1 MTNTLPKY
9 TIKEMLEAGVHFG
22 HKEMLWNPKMDPFIY
37 GSRNGVHIIDLQK
50 TVSLLYKALN
60 VFKAAGSN
68 KKSKI
73 LFVGTKRQASDSV
86 KSSAIACGQYYVN
99 NRWLGGMLTNWK
111 TISKSIKKL
120 YEMEKI
126 LEDEDNPEIL
136 SKYNK
141 KELLDI
147 DRKRQKIESSLG
159 GIRDMGGKPD
169 LIFIIDTNKEK
180 IAIQEA
186 KMLGIPVV
194 AIVDTN
200 SSLEDIDFPIPGND
214 DASRAIKFYC
224 EIVSKAII
232 AGADAA
238 RMDNE
243 EKDMVGSLSES
254 LKSEGEVKEKEENKK
269 PSEEKVVLKAK
280 EKPAKAVEKVAKK
293 ADSEKKG
300 VPVKKVAE
308 EKKVVAEK
316 KEAPKKAVEKKK
328 TTSAKA
334 QPVTKAKSTEE
345 KKAAEKK
352 EK

>member
-22 HKEMLWNPKMDPFIY
+22 HKEMLWNPKMNPFIY

-68 KKSKI
+68 KKNKI
-73 LFVGTKRQASDSV
+73 LFVGTKRQASESV
-86 KSSAIACGQYYVN
+86 KSSAIACGQYYVDQ
-99 NRWLGGMLTNWK
+99 RWLGGMLTNWK
-111 TISKSIKKL
+111 TVSKSIKKL
-120 YEMEKI
+120 DEMEKI
-126 LEDEDNPEIL
+126 LEAEKNPETAG
-136 SKYNK
+136 KYNK

-147 DRKRQKIESSLG
+147 DRKRQKIEASLG
-159 GIRDMGGKPD
+159 GIRNMGGKPD

-194 AIVDTN
+194 AVVDTN

-224 EIVSKAII
+224 EIVSKAINV
-232 AGADAA
+232 GAEAT
-238 RMDNE
+238 RMDIE
-243 EKDMVGSLSES
+243 EKGMAGSLSES
-254 LKSEGEVKEKEENKK
+254 MKSEGKIKEESKN
-269 PSEEKVVLKAK
+269 SEEEKSVLKVKAD
-280 EKPAKAVEKVAKK
+280 PAKKVT
-293 ADSEKKG
+293 EKK
-300 VPVKKVAE
+300 KI
-308 EKKVVAEK
+308 VAEK
-316 KEAPKKAVEKKK
+316 KEAPKKATATEEKPEAKPEAKDNKAEEKKK
-328 TTSAKA
+328 TTA
-334 QPVTKAKSTEE
+334 
-345 KKAAEKK
+345 KK